1 MKPHSLL
8 FALYLYLILT
18 NRIPLTR
25 KTTHTTKPYT
35 NQKGNTM
42 PKVTQEYIFNK
53 KKKII
58 DAAYELCLEKTVSTV
73 TMQDIINRTG
83 LSQGGIY
90 RFYKDIDEIFGDM
103 LADMRKRVTIKLE
116 LESIL
121 AKADTLSPGKVVDLI
136 FDMLADNM
144 EAELM
149 GVQKIDLEMSV
160 LAMNAPER
168 VDKILSGAKGVGN
181 KEYLMHRTSE
191 YFGQKMEAGTFTPR
205 IEPMEILAYISSA
218 YTGIQT
224 ACIVQHCYNK
234 VPVGEMFQPRRR
246 FRVLATTVKYLMGID
261 E

>member
-1 MKPHSLL
+1 
-8 FALYLYLILT
+8 
-18 NRIPLTR
+18 
-25 KTTHTTKPYT
+25 
-35 NQKGNTM
+35 M
-42 PKVTQEYIFNK
+42 PKVTEEYIINK
-53 KKKII
+53 KKKIT

-103 LADMRKRVTIKLE
+103 VADMRQRVTIKDE
-116 LESIL
+116 LDTIL
-121 AKADTLSPGKVVDLI
+121 AKADEYSAGEVVDRI

-149 GVQKIDLEMSV
+149 GVQKVDFEMSV

-168 VDKILSGAKGVGN
+168 VNKILAGARGVGN

-191 YFGQKMEAGTFTPR
+191 HFGKKFEAGTFTPR
-205 IEPMEILAYISSA
+205 MEPMEILAYISSV

-224 ACIVQHCYNK
+224 TCIVQNCYNK
-234 VPVGEMFQPRRR
+234 MPVDEMFQPRRR
-246 FRVLATTVKYLMGID
+246 FRVLAITVKYLLGID